1 MDEIVARPPKIKLS
15 LQNQGISKNDMCL
28 TLRGHPK

>member
-1 MDEIVARPPKIKLS
+1 MDEIVARPPKIRLS
-15 LQNQGISKNDMCL
+15 LLNQGISKNDMSQ